1 MRRLV
6 VALAAAPWVV
16 VPVAAQPAADGFDA
30 LKASAE
36 IVNLLARRDL
46 DAAAA
51 AASRLMEGTSAEK
64 LRDTLQLVRGLGLS
78 QYTDLVY
85 DRDYGRAEKDV
96 IYKIDFDKA
105 FLFVRLLYHIDHGAW
120 RLIHLHLK
128 TENEEPLPKEWVHI
142 YPK

>member
-6 VALAAAPWVV
+6 VALAASQWLAF
-16 VPVAAQPAADGFDA
+16 PVAAQPAAEGFDA

-36 IVNLLARRDL
+36 IANLLARRDL

-64 LRDTLQLVRGLGLS
+64 LRDALQLVRGLGPS

-105 FLFVRLLYHIDHGAW
+105 FLFVRFLYHVDHGAW
-120 RLIHLHLK
+120 RLIHIHLK
-128 TENEEPLPKEWVHI
+128 TENEEPLPKEWVHV